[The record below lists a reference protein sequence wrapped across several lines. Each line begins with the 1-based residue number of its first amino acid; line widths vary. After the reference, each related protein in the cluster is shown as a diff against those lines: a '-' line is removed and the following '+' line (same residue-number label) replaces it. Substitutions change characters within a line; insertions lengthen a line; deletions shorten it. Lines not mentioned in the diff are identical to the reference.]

1 MENIQAIFSSDLTWI
16 ILLPLIGSLIVYVSP
31 TKPSRWLALAFSA
44 ATFLLSLTIF
54 FSILGTGKGFGDL
67 QNLPDAI
74 HVSWI
79 NFQAGVVN
87 FKIDYFLGVD
97 GLSLPMI
104 ILNGLLTMLAVIGG
118 WEKKRTKEYLALLLF
133 LEAGVMGV
141 FLALDLFLFFL
152 FWEVE
157 LAPMFLLIGFW
168 GSDVVKHGM
177 PGRIYSAWKFLLYTF
192 FGSVFML
199 IGIIMLYLH
208 EQGGS
213 ATASMQYLA
222 LPANMITGNIQL
234 PLFGVT
240 MSLQLLTFLLIF
252 IAFAVKIPMFPFHT
266 WLPDAHTDAPT
277 EVSVI
282 LAGVLLKMGAY
293 GLIRVCL
300 TLFPIGVNAFAG
312 WLAVIAVINILYG
325 ATICLI
331 QKDMKK
337 LIAYSSVSHMGI
349 ILLGVAAAAG
359 AGNGIFQGAGDEAF
373 RTAALTGATIQMFSH
388 GIITSLLFFCV
399 GVIYDHAH
407 TREIAVFGGIA
418 KRMPTLGTL
427 FTFAALASLGLPGLA
442 GFVAEYMVF
451 TSSFRIW
458 TIPTLV
464 AVFTMIL
471 TAAYLLWM
479 IKRVFFGPFNPKWN
493 WLPDANVRELIP
505 LVVLAALIVFVGIY
519 PAPLIGVITNSV
531 GGIMTGW
538 HSAMAT
544 AMIK

>member
-31 TKPSRWLALAFSA
+31 TRPARWLALAFSA
-44 ATFLLSLTIF
+44 AVFVLSLTVF
-54 FSILGTGKGFGDL
+54 FRILGAGKGFGDL
-67 QNLPDAI
+67 QNLPDSI
-74 HVSWI
+74 HVGWI
-79 NFQAGVVN
+79 SFLAGSIN

-97 GLSLPMI
+97 GLSLPMV

-118 WEKKRTKEYLALLLF
+118 WEKKRAKEYLALLLF

-141 FLALDLFLFFL
+141 FMALDLFLFFL

-168 GSDVVKHGM
+168 GSDVIKHGM

-199 IGIIMLYLH
+199 IGIILLYLH
-208 EQGGS
+208 QQGSS

-222 LPANMITGNIQL
+222 LPANTLTGNIQI
-234 PLFGVT
+234 PLFGIT

-293 GLIRVCL
+293 GLIRICL
-300 TLFPIGVNAFAG
+300 TLFPVGVHDFAG

-325 ATICLI
+325 AAICLV
-331 QKDMKK
+331 QTDMKK

-388 GIITSLLFFCV
+388 GIITGLLFFCV

-418 KRMPTLGTL
+418 KRMPMLATL
-427 FTFAALASLGLPGLA
+427 FTFAAMASLGLPGLA

-458 TIPTLV
+458 TIPTTV

-479 IKRVFFGPFNPKWN
+479 IQRVFFGPFNPKWN
-493 WLPDANVRELIP
+493 WLPDANARELIP
-505 LVVLAALIVFVGIY
+505 LLALAGLIVLVGIY
-519 PAPLIGVITNSV
+519 PAPLIGVITNSLQA
-531 GGIMTGW
+531 IMLNW
-538 HSAMAT
+538 HTAMAVVR
-544 AMIK
+544 

>member
-1 MENIQAIFSSDLTWI
+1 MILQSDLTWI
-16 ILLPLIGSLIVYVSP
+16 ILLPAIGTIVTFMLP
-31 TKPSRWLALAFSA
+31 TKSARWAALGFSL
-44 ATFLLSLTIF
+44 ATFLMTLVVLF
-54 FSILGTGKGFGDL
+54 RILASGQGFCNVQSFHDL
-67 QNLPDAI
+67 KDY
-74 HVSWI
+74 VSVPWI
-79 NFQAGVVN
+79 NFQAGSLRINVN
-87 FKIDYFLGVD
+87 FFLGID
-97 GLSLPMI
+97 GLSLPMV
-104 ILNGLLTMLAVIGG
+104 ILNAFLTMLAVIGG
-118 WEKKRTKEYLALLLF
+118 WEKKRVKEYMALLLF

-141 FLALDLFLFFL
+141 FMALDLFLFFL

-157 LAPMFLLIGFW
+157 LAPMFLLIGIW
-168 GSDVVKHGM
+168 GSDTIKHGV

-199 IGIIMLYLH
+199 AGIILLYIH
-208 EQGGS
+208 QGGTD
-213 ATASMQYLA
+213 ATIPYLA
-222 LPANMITGNIQL
+222 THLISGTIPV
-234 PLFGVT
+234 FGIT

-252 IAFAVKIPMFPFHT
+252 VAFAVKIPMFPFHT

-293 GLIRVCL
+293 GLIRFCF
-300 TLFPIGVNAFAG
+300 TLFPGGLHEFAG
-312 WLAVIAVINILYG
+312 WLAAIAVINILYG
-325 ATICLI
+325 AAICLV

-359 AGNGIFQGAGDEAF
+359 AGNGLFHDGTDMAF
-373 RTAALTGATIQMFSH
+373 RQAALTGAAVQMFSH
-388 GIITSLLFFCV
+388 GIITGLLFFCV

-407 TREIAVFGGIA
+407 TREIAIFGGVA
-418 KRMPTLGTL
+418 KRMPMLGTL

-458 TIPTLV
+458 TVPTII

-479 IKRVFFGPFNPKWN
+479 IKRVFFGPFNTKWE
-493 WLPDANVRELIP
+493 WLPDANLRELVP
-505 LVVLAALIVFVGIY
+505 LVALAVLIVLVGIY
-519 PAPLIGVITNSV
+519 PAPLINVITPSLQA
-531 GGIMTGW
+531 IMQ
-538 HSAMAT
+538 T
-544 AMIK
+544 AVAFIP